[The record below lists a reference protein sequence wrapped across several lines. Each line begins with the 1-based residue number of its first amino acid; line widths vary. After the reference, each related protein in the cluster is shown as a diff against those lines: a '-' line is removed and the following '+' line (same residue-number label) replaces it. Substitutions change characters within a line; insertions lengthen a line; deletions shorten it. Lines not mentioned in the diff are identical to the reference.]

1 MNAIKENETDSEKD
15 GRQLVVAK
23 DQRFQ
28 MVLVRED
35 GSHPQMKAEEKA
47 DQNSS
52 KNHVGGLSAA
62 AIYSLL
68 KQFFLK
74 CSEVAGELPSE
85 KRTTFKRASTHWLR
99 HTFAHH
105 VLKATG
111 KDLTVAQ
118 SLLGHS
124 SINTTAIYVKAD
136 MQARAAAVNAVRPS
150 V

>member
-1 MNAIKENETDSEKD
+1 
-15 GRQLVVAK
+15 
-23 DQRFQ
+23 
-28 MVLVRED
+28 
-35 GSHPQMKAEEKA
+35 
-47 DQNSS
+47 
-52 KNHVGGLSAA
+52 
-62 AIYSLL
+62 
-68 KQFFLK
+68 
-74 CSEVAGELPSE
+74 
-85 KRTTFKRASTHWLR
+85 
-99 HTFAHH
+99 